1 MPTTLTDP
9 GFKGLQEMIEFE
21 ERPAGTKKDVHEDL
35 EEQFLEMQ
43 NCGRD
48 KKGIDEED
56 LNEEEEEEEE
66 EEEAASGGPQNWKEI
81 IAKASR
87 GVTDK
92 TEQEYLAYVPPYSLP
107 QLSDPLPP
115 P

>member
-9 GFKGLQEMIEFE
+9 SFKGLQQMIEFK
-21 ERPAGTKKDVHEDL
+21 ERPAGTKKDVNEDL

-56 LNEEEEEEEE
+56 LDEEEEEEEE
-66 EEEAASGGPQNWKEI
+66 EEEASGGPQNWKEI

-92 TEQEYLAYVPPYSLP
+92 TEQEYLAYVPPYILP
-107 QLSDPLPP
+107 
-115 P
+115 